1 MRRAAAEEGER
12 ESLMGEEV
20 RRLTA
25 GLTELALMA
34 ALLTGFSPV
43 GVASADALEPHT
55 VFFVPVQIGGA
66 GLNRLSMGWACTSEP
81 PRAGRGGGGM
91 LELAGSR
98 AVWVHRTIT
107 SAATGAA
114 GAMAQGVLGACR

>member
-20 RRLTA
+20 GRLTA

-34 ALLTGFSPV
+34 ALLTGFSPF

-66 GLNRLSMGWACTSEP
+66 GLNRLSMGWACTSQARDAE
-81 PRAGRGGGGM
+81 A
-91 LELAGSR
+91 EACSSSR
-98 AVWVHRTIT
+98 AAVRFGSIE
-107 SAATGAA
+107 
-114 GAMAQGVLGACR
+114 R